1 VVPVCVWFVVCT
13 RQQLAQAD
21 WPDPSSS
28 LFNLRAASRL
38 AQRWR
43 VAGFGVP
50 ALAQSLALGPQSN
63 QAARLR

>member
-43 VAGFGVP
+43 VVVVG
-50 ALAQSLALGPQSN
+50 L
-63 QAARLR
+63 